1 LREKLISKKIIT
13 IERNIMRKIIVAIFI
28 VMLAVPAFASSDP
41 STEEQKA
48 LYAIGVHIAKQLDFF
63 NFTADEFEF
72 VQQGFADKANG
83 KKIIAD
89 PETYKQQISELAQAR
104 VKISAEK
111 EKAKSKEFLE
121 NAAKEKGA
129 IKTDSGLIY
138 IPIKAGTGKQPKSTD
153 IVKVHYTGSLID
165 GKVFD
170 SSVKRG
176 QPVEFPL
183 NQVIKCWSEGVS
195 KMKVGGKAKLVCP
208 STIAYG
214 DEGRPPIIPGGATLV
229 FEVELLGVKV
239 PGAAPGATK
248 PSGKKK

>member
-1 LREKLISKKIIT
+1 M
-13 IERNIMRKIIVAIFI
+13 ERNIMRKIIVAIFI

-41 STEEQKA
+41 STEEQKT
-48 LYAIGVHIAKQLDFF
+48 LYAIGVHIARQLDFF
-63 NFTADEFEF
+63 DFTADEFEY

-89 PETYKQQISELAQAR
+89 PDAYKQQIGELAQKR
-104 VKISAEK
+104 IKIAADK

-129 IKTDSGLIY
+129 IKTDSELIY
-138 IPIKAGTGKQPKSTD
+138 IPIKAGTGKQPKNTD
-153 IVKVHYTGSLID
+153 IVKVHYTGSFTD
-165 GKVFD
+165 GKIFD
-170 SSVKRG
+170 SSVQRG

-208 STIAYG
+208 SNIAYG
-214 DEGRPPIIPGGATLV
+214 DEGRPPVIPGGATLI
-229 FEVELLGVKV
+229 FEVELLDTK
-239 PGAAPGATK
+239 AAPAAST
-248 PSGKKK
+248 GKKK

>member
-1 LREKLISKKIIT
+1 
-13 IERNIMRKIIVAIFI
+13 MRKIIVTLFI

-48 LYAIGVHIAKQLDFF
+48 LYAIGVSIGRQLEFF
-63 NFTADEFEF
+63 AFTSDELDY
-72 VQQGFADKANG
+72 VQQGIADKASG
-83 KKIIAD
+83 KKVIAE
-89 PETYKQQISELAQAR
+89 PENYGRQITELAQTRMKA
-104 VKISAEK
+104 SAEK

-129 IKTDSGLIY
+129 QKNDSGLIY
-138 IPIKAGTGKQPKSTD
+138 MPIKAGTGKQPKSTD
-153 IVKVHYTGSLID
+153 IVKIHYTGSFID

-176 QPVEFPL
+176 QPIEIPL

-208 STIAYG
+208 SSVAYG
-214 DEGRPPIIPGGATLV
+214 DEGRPGIVGGTTLI
-229 FEVELLGVKV
+229 FEVELLDTKAA
-239 PGAAPGATK
+239 GAAK
-248 PSGKKK
+248 PAGKKK

>member
-1 LREKLISKKIIT
+1 
-13 IERNIMRKIIVAIFI
+13 MRKIIVAIFI

-72 VQQGFADKANG
+72 VQRGFADKANG

-183 NQVIKCWSEGVS
+183 NQVIKCWSDGVS

-229 FEVELLGVKV
+229 FEVELLDTKA
-239 PGAAPGATK
+239 PAATPSATK
-248 PSGKKK
+248 PAGKKK

>member
-1 LREKLISKKIIT
+1 M
-13 IERNIMRKIIVAIFI
+13 ERNIMRKIIVAIFI
-28 VMLAVPAFASSDP
+28 VMLTVPAFASSDP

-48 LYAIGVHIAKQLDFF
+48 LYAIGVHIAKQLEFF
-63 NFTADEFEF
+63 NFTAEEFEF
-72 VQQGFADKANG
+72 VQQGFTDKANG

-89 PETYKQQISELAQAR
+89 PEVYKQQISELAQAR
-104 VKISAEK
+104 VKIAAEK

-121 NAAKEKGA
+121 KAAKEKGA
-129 IKTDSGLIY
+129 QKTDSELIY

-153 IVKVHYTGSLID
+153 IVKVHYIGSLID

-170 SSVKRG
+170 SSVQRG

-229 FEVELLGVKV
+229 FEVELLDTKA
-239 PGAAPGATK
+239 PAAGAAK
-248 PSGKKK
+248 PAGKKK

>member
-1 LREKLISKKIIT
+1 M
-13 IERNIMRKIIVAIFI
+13 ERNIMRKIIVAIFI
-28 VMLAVPAFASSDP
+28 VMLAVPAFAVSDP
-41 STEEQKA
+41 TTEEQKV

-63 NFTADEFEF
+63 NFSAAEFEF
-72 VQQGFADKANG
+72 VQQGFADKVNG

-89 PETYKQQISELAQAR
+89 PEAYKQQISEFAQSR
-104 VKISAEK
+104 VKITAEK

-129 IKTDSGLIY
+129 QKTASELIY

-170 SSVKRG
+170 SSVQRG

-214 DEGRPPIIPGGATLV
+214 DEGRPPTIPGGATLV
-229 FEVELLGVKV
+229 FEVELLGVKA

>member
-1 LREKLISKKIIT
+1 M
-13 IERNIMRKIIVAIFI
+13 ERNIMRKIIVAIFI

-41 STEEQKA
+41 STEEQKT
-48 LYAIGVHIAKQLDFF
+48 LYAIGVHISRQLDFF
-63 NFTADEFEF
+63 NFTADEFEY

-89 PETYKQQISELAQAR
+89 PDAYKQQIGELAQKR
-104 VKISAEK
+104 IKIAADK

-129 IKTDSGLIY
+129 IKTDSELIY
-138 IPIKAGTGKQPKSTD
+138 IPIKAGTGKQPKNTD
-153 IVKVHYTGSLID
+153 IVKVHYTGSFTD
-165 GKVFD
+165 GKIFD
-170 SSVKRG
+170 SSVQRG

-208 STIAYG
+208 SNIAYG
-214 DEGRPPIIPGGATLV
+214 DEGRPPVIPGGATLI
-229 FEVELLGVKV
+229 FEVELLDTK
-239 PGAAPGATK
+239 AAPAA
-248 PSGKKK
+248 PAGKKK

>member
-1 LREKLISKKIIT
+1 
-13 IERNIMRKIIVAIFI
+13 MRKIIVTLFI

-48 LYAIGVHIAKQLDFF
+48 LYAIGVSIGRQLEFF
-63 NFTADEFEF
+63 AFTSDELDY
-72 VQQGFADKANG
+72 VQQGIADKASG
-83 KKIIAD
+83 KKVIAE
-89 PETYKQQISELAQAR
+89 PENYGRQITELAQTRMKA
-104 VKISAEK
+104 SAEK

-129 IKTDSGLIY
+129 QKTDSGLIY
-138 IPIKAGTGKQPKSTD
+138 MPIKAGTGKQPKSTD
-153 IVKVHYTGSLID
+153 IVKIHYTGSFID

-176 QPVEFPL
+176 QPIEIPL

-208 STIAYG
+208 SSVAYG
-214 DEGRPPIIPGGATLV
+214 DEGRPGIVGGTTLI
-229 FEVELLGVKV
+229 FEVELLDTKAA
-239 PGAAPGATK
+239 GAAK
-248 PSGKKK
+248 PAGKKK

>member
-1 LREKLISKKIIT
+1 
-13 IERNIMRKIIVAIFI
+13 MRKIIVAIFI

-41 STEEQKA
+41 TTEEQKA

-63 NFTADEFEF
+63 NFSAEELEF
-72 VQQGFADKANG
+72 VQQGFADKSNG

-89 PETYKQQISELAQAR
+89 PEVYKQQISELAQAR
-104 VKISAEK
+104 VKIAAEK

-129 IKTDSGLIY
+129 QKTDSGLIY
-138 IPIKAGTGKQPKSTD
+138 MQVKAGTGKQPKSTD

-170 SSVKRG
+170 SSIQRG

-208 STIAYG
+208 STVAYG
-214 DEGRPPIIPGGATLV
+214 DEGRPPIIPGGATLI
-229 FEVELLGVKV
+229 FEVELLGTKA
-239 PGAAPGATK
+239 PPAAPAAAK
-248 PSGKKK
+248 PAGKKK

>member
-1 LREKLISKKIIT
+1 
-13 IERNIMRKIIVAIFI
+13 MRKIIVAIFI
-28 VMLAVPAFASSDP
+28 VMLVVPAFASSDP
-41 STEEQKA
+41 STEEQKS
-48 LYAIGVHIAKQLDFF
+48 LYAIGVHIAEQLDFF

-183 NQVIKCWSEGVS
+183 NQVIKCWSDGVS

-229 FEVELLGVKV
+229 FEVELLDTKA
-239 PGAAPGATK
+239 PAATPSATK
-248 PSGKKK
+248 PAGKKK

>member
-1 LREKLISKKIIT
+1 
-13 IERNIMRKIIVAIFI
+13 MRKIIVTILV
-28 VMLAVPAFASSDP
+28 VMLAVPAFAASDP
-41 STEEQKA
+41 TTEEQKT
-48 LYAIGVHIAKQLDFF
+48 LYAIGAHIAKQLDFF
-63 NFTADEFEF
+63 NFSADEYEF

-83 KKIIAD
+83 KKIIAEPD
-89 PETYKQQISELAQAR
+89 AYKQKISELAQAR
-104 VKISAEK
+104 VKIAAEK

-129 IKTDSGLIY
+129 QKTDSELIY

-183 NQVIKCWSEGVS
+183 NQVIKCWSQGVS

-229 FEVELLGVKV
+229 FEVELLDAKA
-239 PGAAPGATK
+239 PAATPKAAK
-248 PSGKKK
+248 PASKKK